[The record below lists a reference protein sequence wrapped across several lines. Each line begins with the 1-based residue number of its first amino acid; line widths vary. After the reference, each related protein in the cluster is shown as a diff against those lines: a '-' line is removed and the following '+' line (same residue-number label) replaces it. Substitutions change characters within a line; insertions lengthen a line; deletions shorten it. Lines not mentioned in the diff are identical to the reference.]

1 MTCDKKILKCL
12 NDNKLT
18 TTIYYNII
26 LRSHGQISKLLF
38 PSYDSMKNGY
48 GYGSGDRFLNKKKRF
63 EKLIIILES
72 KTIPNRGGLTDCAR

>member
-38 PSYDSMKNGY
+38 PSYDSMKTGY

-63 EKLIIILES
+63 EKLLLF
-72 KTIPNRGGLTDCAR
+72 KNRKQYPTAAV